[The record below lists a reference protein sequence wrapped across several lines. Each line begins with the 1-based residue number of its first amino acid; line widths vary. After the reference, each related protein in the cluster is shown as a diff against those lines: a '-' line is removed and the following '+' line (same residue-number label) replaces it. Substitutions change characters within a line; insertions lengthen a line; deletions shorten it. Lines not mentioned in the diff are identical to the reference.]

1 MATRTFAG
9 GIYLYDGKE
18 LSRDREIRTVLPA
31 EGEMAFPLQ
40 QHIGAPSLPVV
51 RVGQQVL
58 AGQMI
63 AVTDGELS
71 SNLHSS
77 VSGHVVAIEDVPDV
91 SGQPVPSIVIHN
103 NGLFQDM
110 PYPKDRDLSRL
121 SRARVIEI
129 IRDAGIV
136 GMGGSGLPTH
146 YKLRHSDAGRID
158 TVIANCVECEP
169 YLTSDY
175 RRLLEDPWKIIN
187 GLMVLLHIY
196 PKARGIIA
204 VSGGNRAGYRWLRRV
219 LMDYPDI
226 HVQQC
231 SAKYPQG
238 SERQLIHALTGRTL
252 NARMLPYEIGCLVL
266 NTDTL
271 GAINQAVIMHEPLI
285 TRIITVS
292 GPAADTPCNLR
303 VRCGMSYG
311 EVLEQA
317 GGLKRGYNAGNTLIL
332 DGGPLMGREI
342 LDLNAPVTKLSSAI
356 TCFPKSDVASKRE
369 TPCIR
374 CRRCTAAC
382 PNRIVPMQLIRDARA
397 GNHRAFVDHAGLECC
412 DCGCCSYICPAGIDL
427 AAGISAMKR
436 ECLQNE
442 NLSGDYAKRFQ
453 R

>member
-1 MATRTFAG
+1 MAARTFTG
-9 GIYLYDGKE
+9 GIYPYEGKE
-18 LSRDREIRTVLPA
+18 LSRDKEIRTVLPA
-31 EGEMAFPLQ
+31 EGEMIFPLQ
-40 QHIGAPSLPVV
+40 QHIGAPSIPAV
-51 RVGQQVL
+51 RPGQPVL
-58 AGQMI
+58 AGQLI
-63 AVTDGELS
+63 AYADGELS
-71 SNLHSS
+71 ANLHSS
-77 VSGHVVAIEDVPDV
+77 VSGRVTAIEDVPDV
-91 SGQPVPSIVIHN
+91 SGEPVRSIIIDN

-110 PYPKDRDLSRL
+110 SCPEERDLSRL
-121 SRARVIEI
+121 SREKVIGI

-146 YKLRHSDAGRID
+146 YKLLHSDADRID
-158 TVIANCVECEP
+158 TVIANCMECEP

-204 VSGGNRAGYRWLRRV
+204 VSRNNRAGYQWLRRV
-219 LMDYPDI
+219 LIDNPDI

-252 NARMLPYEIGCLVL
+252 NAKMLPYEIGCLVL

-292 GPAADTPCNLR
+292 GPAVNTPCNLR
-303 VRCGMSYG
+303 VRCGTSYR
-311 EVLEQA
+311 EVIAQA
-317 GGLKRGYNAGNTLIL
+317 GGLRRFSNENNTLFL

-342 LDLNAPVTKLSSAI
+342 VDLDAPITKLSSAI
-356 TCFPKSDVASKRE
+356 TCFSRKEVQAKRE

-374 CRRCTAAC
+374 CRRCIQVC
-382 PNRIVPMQLIRDARA
+382 PNRIVPMQLYRDACS
-397 GNHRAFVDHAGLECC
+397 GNRKDFVDHAGLECC
-412 DCGCCSYICPAGIDL
+412 DCGCCSYLCPAGINL
-427 AAGISAMKR
+427 TARISAMKR
-436 ECLQNE
+436 ECLQDE
-442 NLSGDYAKRFQ
+442 ELAGAYARRYQ